1 VQQACADAFVEGSRI
16 VPSEDRLAFKNATW
30 ADSPVV
36 KARFDDTIIRAYTG
50 VGGGAAWTVLVGLS
64 GDPGLELRAPWR
76 IAKRLAQRPG
86 VEVLQLER

>member
-1 VQQACADAFVEGSRI
+1 
-16 VPSEDRLAFKNATW
+16 
-30 ADSPVV
+30 
-36 KARFDDTIIRAYTG
+36 
-50 VGGGAAWTVLVGLS
+50 VGAGAAWTVLVGLS